1 MLQWQRLSQWLTEFT
16 QFSLTSWRV
25 ALADLVSRLMIQA
38 WIVDEAFVLML
49 KNPDHARVG

>member
-25 ALADLVSRLMIQA
+25 ALDDLVSRLMIQA

-49 KNPDHARVG
+49 KNPDHAGVG